1 MFRAVEL
8 VAVCVFAW
16 PLQPV
21 QLTSVTGYLVEYTS
35 HCDNRRN
42 TTQVGNVNTTII
54 EGLYS
59 YSNYTL
65 RMTVVCNSTVSPTF
79 SPPHTFITPSERKLH
94 YCPVFLSLPTLTP
107 PPPVSSSSP
116 STTHHPHPTPTCFLL
131 SSLHHTSPS
140 HRMYSCSMAT
150 SRGW

>member
-1 MFRAVEL
+1 MFRAAEL
-8 VAVCVFAW
+8 VAVCAFAW

-42 TTQVGNVNTTII
+42 MTQVGNVSTAII

-79 SPPHTFITPSERKLH
+79 SPPHTFITPSERKPH

-107 PPPVSSSSP
+107 PPPRPLRCDGSP
-116 STTHHPHPTPTCFLL
+116 KECVGGGPQHNHMGVAVAGLRPL
-131 SSLHHTSPS
+131 
-140 HRMYSCSMAT
+140 
-150 SRGW
+150 